1 LRGGQQL
8 RALSVDDGPFEGF
21 LCGRCRGRRRAIKAQ
36 EIQDKAFCERIVAA
50 GYVGY
55 FVTAYH
61 GRIRDRHVEWF
72 PSAKRQ
78 TMMID
83 VEKRS
88 MPRRS
93 MCL

>member
-1 LRGGQQL
+1 MTASSKDYSAADVAAAAG
-8 RALSVDDGPFEGF
+8 
-21 LCGRCRGRRRAIKAQ
+21 AIKAQ